1 MKTTWLDSWR
11 LEASMAIRER
21 IDEDIKTALR
31 SGDKPRL
38 SCLRMLKARL
48 IEAQV
53 AVRTRSGPEAVL
65 GDEAASEVIATYAKQ
80 RRDSIE
86 SYDKGGRD
94 DLAARERQELAVVN
108 EYLPQQMSEDEVREI
123 VAAAIAESGASSARD
138 LGQVMKLV
146 MPRVKGVADGAL
158 VNRVVRE
165 LLGA

>member
-1 MKTTWLDSWR
+1 MDR
-11 LEASMAIRER
+11 LPTVSLAAARTGDAAAMQAAMRARDAQRRDAIRLIQAEIQRFEIDQRVSADDDR
-21 IDEDIKTALR
+21 ILALL
-31 SGDKPRL
+31 D
-38 SCLRMLKARL
+38 RM
-48 IEAQV
+48 
-53 AVRTRSGPEAVL
+53 T
-65 GDEAASEVIATYAKQ
+65 KQ